1 MADPKNTLL
10 LLGTKVQSPGVWA
23 TFSVLL
29 TSWFDWPLRKTQRQ
43 TALCGGSQSFSLA
56 IRPFLA
62 QIKTQLPQGAWE
74 KSPKVIALCGC
85 VKFPHQSL
93 CIYKSKHAYSG
104 RGKLKDL
111 LHLFVEI
118 NGSEMLQQTRTSSGK
133 GRAVYLRRPPVWW
146 WMRREWVLHTLFA
159 LLQSNLQPLAVASG
173 SSLQS
178 QMGLLDTKKCYFSC
192 SQHRLPSSRGTLYVL
207 WGRVL

>member
-1 MADPKNTLL
+1 MADPKIPCYCLAPTSRVLA
-10 LLGTKVQSPGVWA
+10 PGQL
-23 TFSVLL
+23 SLSSSL
-29 TSWFDWPLRKTQRQ
+29 PGEEPLRKTQRQ

-111 LHLFVEI
+111 LHLFLEI

-133 GRAVYLRRPPVWW
+133 GCAVYLRRPPVWW
-146 WMRREWVLHTLFA
+146 
-159 LLQSNLQPLAVASG
+159 
-173 SSLQS
+173 
-178 QMGLLDTKKCYFSC
+178 
-192 SQHRLPSSRGTLYVL
+192 
-207 WGRVL
+207 